1 MAPAGATGRLSRA
14 AAREIGRLLT
24 PTGRTEVRYG
34 GGPPGRRQLGPVEV
48 AVVEPLIVEVSAD
61 VAADSGVLRHPARLT
76 RARPDLG
83 IEDLPDPATGH

>member
-1 MAPAGATGRLSRA
+1 M
-14 AAREIGRLLT
+14 
-24 PTGRTEVRYG
+24 
-34 GGPPGRRQLGPVEV
+34 
-48 AVVEPLIVEVSAD
+48 VEPLIVEVSAD